1 MIKSMTGFGTMQC
14 KCESKTYNIDI
25 KAVNSKNLDIVQ
37 KLPAEFKE
45 KEMDVRSIVGN
56 FLLRGK
62 VEVSITSETQ
72 QNSSLVFDESEM
84 ERHFDYLKTWVNNKH
99 LNVSDADILKLTFKM
114 PDIFV
119 HANDEILS
127 AEDWQIVNKAIEN
140 ACNMLNAN
148 RDTEGSAL
156 EQDFRLRISLIEQ
169 YLQNIEVIEN
179 NRHDLI
185 KSKLLKQLS
194 ALDFEYDKNR
204 FEQEL
209 IFYLEKFDFT
219 EEKIRLKQ
227 HCSYFIDTLSS
238 TTEVQAGKKLTF
250 ISQEMGREINTL
262 GSKSSDA
269 DIQKLVVQMKDELEK
284 IKEQLANVL

>member
-1 MIKSMTGFGTMQC
+1 MIKSMTGFGTMLC
-14 KCESKTYNIDI
+14 ECESKTYNIDI
-25 KAVNSKNLDIVQ
+25 KAINSKNLDIVQ

-56 FLLRGK
+56 LLLRGK

-84 ERHFDYLKTWVNNKH
+84 ERHFEYLKKWVNNKH
-99 LNVSDADILKLTFKM
+99 LHVSDADILNLTFKM

-119 HANDEILS
+119 HANDETLS
-127 AEDWQIVNKAIEN
+127 AEDWQLVSKSIESV
-140 ACNMLNAN
+140 CHMLNTN
-148 RDTEGSAL
+148 RDTEGLAL

-169 YLQNIEVIEN
+169 YLQNIEEIEN

-238 TTEVQAGKKLTF
+238 DTEVQVGKKLTF